1 MEHGLNPYVPGSG
14 RTPPALVGRG
24 TEIAL
29 FDRLVARSKMRQIDR
44 GIVLSGLRGVG
55 KTVLLNE
62 LRRIADAKGWVSV
75 SLEGQTAAAGAAA
88 VRSQLGRDLYSAAR
102 NYSKSTR
109 REAFFENVREVI
121 TSFSI
126 TLGTA
131 GVSLAH
137 APSMNRAESGNLETD
152 LLEMVEDISNEL
164 RADRS
169 ALAIFIDEMQD
180 LDKDLLAA
188 LLTTQHLASQR
199 DWPFYLIG
207 AGLPNL
213 PGELTKARSY
223 AERLMMYRS
232 IGPLPAEEART
243 ALVKPASDLGVKY
256 ENEAASL
263 LVSSSRGYPYFIQ
276 EFGNAAWELATGRI
290 ITLQDAKEALDTGWA
305 HLDVGFFPARW
316 ERATPKERQ
325 YLAAMAQDG
334 DKWSSTTAVSERLN
348 TTLAGVSSLR
358 QRLIDKGIIYAP
370 EKGKV
375 AFTVPGMSSFI
386 DRDGCSSGPSVSGP
400 VFRMP

>member
-1 MEHGLNPYVPGSG
+1 MEHALNPYVPGSG

-24 TEIAL
+24 AEIDL

-62 LRRIADAKGWVSV
+62 LRRNADAKGWVCV
-75 SLEGQTAAAGAAA
+75 SLEGQTATAGAAA
-88 VRSQLGRDLYSAAR
+88 VRGQLGRDLYAAAR
-102 NYSKSTR
+102 NYSRATR
-109 REAFFENVREVI
+109 REAFFERVREVI

-126 TLGTA
+126 SVGTT
-131 GVSLAH
+131 GVSVSH

-152 LLEMVEDISNEL
+152 LMEMVEDISVEL
-164 RADRS
+164 RAERS

-180 LDKDLLAA
+180 LEKDLLAA

-243 ALVKPASDLGVKY
+243 ALVKPAIDLGVAY
-256 ENEAASL
+256 EDSAAAL

-276 EFGNAAWELATGRI
+276 EFGNAAWEEATGKV
-290 ITLQDAKEALDTGWA
+290 ITLNNAEIALEAGWA

-316 ERATPKERQ
+316 ERATAKERQ

-334 DKWSSTTAVSERLN
+334 DKWSSTTTVSERMN

-386 DRDGCSSGPSVSGP
+386 DREREGL
-400 VFRMP
+400 